1 MIVSTHLSRELK
13 NTMLN
18 STYTKLREKKWMV
31 KNAIFLSLQIGEGDK
46 LINVVLLNGERLNVR
61 VQVKFKVKF

>member
-1 MIVSTHLSRELK
+1 
-13 NTMLN
+13 
-18 STYTKLREKKWMV
+18 MV